1 MAPAVLHRVCHGP
14 LPWNPSNP
22 HYSTHNFKTY
32 PAILP
37 NHIRK
42 RVVSAD
48 YPGVIPSD
56 GESVRGV
63 YVTGLTAS
71 DISRLDTFEGDEY
84 TRQKVSIRLLQ
95 EEGDEKKNSSG
106 EGGNLKVSV
115 LSSSMSKSTKINPP
129 KSLFDPINSPR
140 LFVLTLTLFFLSF
153 PTLPGRNRRKRRK
166 RRTPPPL
173 RNLHLDCPPLP
184 PRKSGM
190 GFCRIRARETAQM
203 GRICRRCRIRR

>member
-1 MAPAVLHRVCHGP
+1 MATTSPETANVTTPPAASPQEQGRAAFFYGTLMAPAVLHRVCHGP

-42 RVVSAD
+42 RVVFAD

-115 LSSSMSKSTKINPP
+115 LSSSMSKSTKINLQNL
-129 KSLFDPINSPR
+129 SLTRLTSPR
-140 LFVLTLTLFFLSF
+140 LFVLTLTIFFLSF
-153 PTLPGRNRRKRRK
+153 PTLPGRNRR
-166 RRTPPPL
+166 
-173 RNLHLDCPPLP
+173 
-184 PRKSGM
+184 
-190 GFCRIRARETAQM
+190 
-203 GRICRRCRIRR
+203 